1 MPWTLPG
8 KRLVFERARLAA
20 PGVDPVKMQ
29 SHLRVRI
36 GEDPRDPR
44 VSALDLDAEL
54 FADFALER
62 LGDRLPGLDFAA
74 GKLPVA
80 RVHLVAGALRKERGA
95 VGTDQHRRG
104 DIHRGR

>member
-1 MPWTLPG
+1 MHAVGADLARERGVRADEDLP
-8 KRLVFERARLAA
+8 A
-20 PGVDPVKMQ
+20 
-29 SHLRVRI
+29 
-36 GEDPRDPR
+36 
-44 VSALDLDAEL
+44 VSAGTGDAAIRAFDLDAEL
-54 FADFALER
+54 LADVALER
-62 LGDRLPGLDFAA
+62 LVDRLARLDFAA